1 VPGRSRWP
9 LVYTLPMRTAHLAY
23 FGVGLALAI
32 VAGIS
37 LRPKVT
43 KTVATSA
50 SASAHEAG
58 RSALA
63 SARNAGSLES
73 VAVASADPLVGEL
86 APLGSAR
93 APASEVKVP
102 WGKGGFGKRTN
113 EEGHEEGP
121 ASFTRLP
128 SGELAVI
135 DQVQERIAVVG
146 SAGTVVRELKLP
158 FAGAS
163 DVAALPNG
171 KLAVLSATDDGK
183 IAILDANG
191 RVDRTVDVPKTFGFE
206 SGREV
211 SRMVVRGDRV
221 LVQQNG
227 VGPMLQLPAE
237 DGQEQKVEKIQGL
250 PSADGRHLVS
260 AGVVSKDR
268 TRIWLNLA
276 NAGSAEMVWT
286 KSYRFDS
293 ELSAIGFL
301 DTSPDGVI
309 FLVAYGSYGAG
320 NYINWLACFDQD
332 TGKSVALHTLSYD
345 AYGSFRD
352 FELDPRA
359 GLIVSHKTESGVTF
373 STYSC
378 SRLR

>member
-1 VPGRSRWP
+1 LPTGIQ
-9 LVYTLPMRTAHLAY
+9 LPMRTAHLAY
-23 FGVGLALAI
+23 FGVGVALAI
-32 VAGIS
+32 VAGLS
-37 LRPKVT
+37 MRPKVI
-43 KTVATSA
+43 KTVPTAASAFA
-50 SASAHEAG
+50 SASGH
-58 RSALA
+58 SARTTGSFESAVAA
-63 SARNAGSLES
+63 SAE
-73 VAVASADPLVGEL
+73 PLSGEPL
-86 APLGSAR
+86 APVGSGKAG
-93 APASEVKVP
+93 APQVNVP
-102 WGKGGFGKRTN
+102 WGKNGFGKRTN

-135 DQVQERIAVVG
+135 DQVQDRIAIVG
-146 SAGTVVRELKLP
+146 RAGTVVRELKLP

-183 IAILDANG
+183 IAFLDANG

-237 DGQEQKVEKIQGL
+237 DAQEQKAEKIQGL

-268 TRIWLNLA
+268 TRVWLNLA
-276 NAGSAEMVWT
+276 KASSAEMVWT

-301 DTSPDGVI
+301 DTSPEGVI
-309 FLVAYGSYGAG
+309 FLVAYGSYGAA
-320 NYINWLACFDQD
+320 NYVNWLACFDQD

-352 FELDPRA
+352 FELDPNA

-373 STYSC
+373 KTYACPRSP
-378 SRLR
+378 